1 MKAFIIS
8 VSLTLCSTTLH
19 AKVITCQR
27 PDAIGI
33 PVVQLKIENNS
44 VLEARELFQS
54 NITGNLSPGKKLIKI
69 PDSNKN
75 ISLFYLDS
83 KYTEDYR
90 LVVNFETNP
99 MSVTIES
106 INRDDWKETSVELVN
121 CKL

>member
-1 MKAFIIS
+1 MKVFMIAL
-8 VSLTLCSTTLH
+8 SLTLCSTILQ

-27 PDAIGI
+27 PEAIGI

-75 ISLFYLDS
+75 INLFHLDS
-83 KYTEDYR
+83 KYTEDYS
-90 LVVNFETNP
+90 LIVNFETNP
-99 MSVTIES
+99 FSVTIES
-106 INRDDWKETSVELVN
+106 IDRDDWTVNSTVLVN
-121 CKL
+121 CN